1 VRFPS
6 HIDWGQ
12 PPISIFGIVVR
23 PRLGAALCALTLS
36 VAMPCAWPQARP
48 PGDAA
53 GYPAK
58 PIRIVSPFA
67 AGGSTDTLARLIGPK
82 LTESW
87 GQPVVV
93 DNRPGAGGT
102 IAAEIVAKA
111 PPDGHTLLLTSV
123 SAHAIN
129 PALRARL
136 PYDPMKDF
144 APVTQ
149 LASGNNVLVVH
160 PSLPVKTVKE
170 LIVLAR
176 ARPGQLTFASGG
188 VGTPAHLAGELFKS
202 IAKVDLVH
210 VPYKGGAPAAI
221 ALMSGEASLT
231 FGSILSV
238 LPQVKAR
245 RLKALAV
252 TRASRSSALPDLPTV
267 AEAGVP
273 GFELNS
279 WYGIVAPGG
288 TPREIVSKLNGAIVR
303 AIKSGEVRERLESE
317 GIEPAGTSSEEFARY
332 IEAEIRKWSE
342 VVRRAGIKAE

>member
-1 VRFPS
+1 M
-6 HIDWGQ
+6 
-12 PPISIFGIVVR
+12 
-23 PRLGAALCALTLS
+23 ALA
-36 VAMPCAWPQARP
+36 CAWPQSGLA
-48 PGDAA
+48 GDAA

-58 PIRIVSPFA
+58 PIRMVSPFA
-67 AGGSTDTLARLIGPK
+67 AGGSTDILARLVGPK
-82 LTESW
+82 LTEAW
-87 GQPVVV
+87 GQQVLV

-102 IAAEIVAKA
+102 VAAEIVAKA
-111 PPDGHTLLLTSV
+111 PADGHTLLLTSV

-129 PALRARL
+129 PALRAKL
-136 PYDPMKDF
+136 PYDPIKDF

-160 PSLPVKTVKE
+160 PSLPVRTVKE
-170 LIVLAR
+170 LIALAR
-176 ARPGQLTFASGG
+176 ANPAQLTFASGG

-202 IAKVDLVH
+202 IAKVDIVH
-210 VPYKGGAPAAI
+210 VPYKGGSPAAI

-238 LPQVKAR
+238 LPQIKAR

-252 TRASRSSALPDLPTV
+252 TRATRSAALPELPTV

-288 TPREIVSKLNGAIVR
+288 TPPEIVSKLNGAIVR
-303 AIKSGEVRERLESE
+303 AVNSKDIRERLESE
-317 GIEPAGTSSEEFARY
+317 GIEPAGTTSDEFARY

-342 VVRRAGIKAE
+342 VVRRSGARAE